1 MRCGAARTTPFIRN
15 GILGEKSG
23 FTRGDFARAISS
35 SFCSSSSVSDDE
47 TFASSS
53 SRASGFSASEK
64 EDLETI
70 RRRNFPIRT
79 VHVFEKQ
86 QQRRKKTT
94 MSSKA
99 KEKEEEKNSIPVTV
113 FVNQKLMD
121 SKPIERLRGMKFDRL
136 KIECVSDENDGGD
149 DDDDFADN
157 ALGEKEESVLPSKMA
172 SSESSSS
179 MMMKTKKISAV
190 GWWFANTD
198 ALSKHMEREQM
209 TMMMKT
215 TKSGGK
221 EEKEEKCKSGDE
233 IVWTHSASAGVDHLL
248 KHEAIQTHGSV
259 MTNAKGA
266 FSASLG
272 EWAIFASMYFAKEVF
287 NMQRAQRE
295 KVWKRFQV
303 DMLKG
308 KEMLVVGYG
317 DIGRS
322 IGKRAKAMGMVVNG
336 VRSKKV
342 IEERDRE
349 VVSEMFTLQ
358 ELEKAVETADYVA
371 LALPHTRET
380 ENVVG
385 VKVFGKMKSSAVLIN
400 VGRGASVDENALC
413 DALNTGKIRGAA
425 LDVFQTEPLPESSPL
440 WSIDEAKLLMSF
452 HSADLTS
459 DYHDLAMD
467 VFVEN
472 LRRFDQS
479 GGKTDDLINK
489 VDKTVGY

>member
-15 GILGEKSG
+15 SILSEKSG
-23 FTRGDFARAISS
+23 FTRDFARAISS
-35 SFCSSSSVSDDE
+35 SFCSSSVSDE

-53 SRASGFSASEK
+53 CASGFSSSEK

-157 ALGEKEESVLPSKMA
+157 ALGEKEESVLSSKMA

>member
-1 MRCGAARTTPFIRN
+1 MT
-15 GILGEKSG
+15 
-23 FTRGDFARAISS
+23 
-35 SFCSSSSVSDDE
+35 
-47 TFASSS
+47 
-53 SRASGFSASEK
+53 
-64 EDLETI
+64 
-70 RRRNFPIRT
+70 
-79 VHVFEKQ
+79 
-86 QQRRKKTT
+86 
-94 MSSKA
+94 SSKA
-99 KEKEEEKNSIPVTV
+99 KEKEEKRNIIPVTV

-136 KIECVSDENDGGD
+136 KIECVSDNDDGGD
-149 DDDDFADN
+149 DDDDFAADT
-157 ALGEKEESVLPSKMA
+157 LGEKEESVPMKTSS
-172 SSESSSS
+172 SSESSS
-179 MMMKTKKISAV
+179 MMMKKKISAV

>member
-1 MRCGAARTTPFIRN
+1 MRRGAARTTPFLRN
-15 GILGEKSG
+15 SILSEKSG
-23 FTRGDFARAISS
+23 FTTRDFARAISS
-35 SFCSSSSVSDDE
+35 SFCSSSSVRDE
-47 TFASSS
+47 TFAPS

-79 VHVFEKQ
+79 VHVFEQK
-86 QQRRKKTT
+86 QQRRKKTMT
-94 MSSKA
+94 SSKA
-99 KEKEEEKNSIPVTV
+99 KEKKEEKNSIPVTV

-157 ALGEKEESVLPSKMA
+157 ALGEKEESVLSSKMA

>member
-1 MRCGAARTTPFIRN
+1 MRRGAARTTPFIRN
-15 GILGEKSG
+15 SILGEKSG
-23 FTRGDFARAISS
+23 FTTRDFARAISS
-35 SFCSSSSVSDDE
+35 SFCSSSSVSDE
-47 TFASSS
+47 TFAPS

-64 EDLETI
+64 GDLETI

-86 QQRRKKTT
+86 QQQRRKKTR

-99 KEKEEEKNSIPVTV
+99 EEKEEEKNIIPVTV

>member
-15 GILGEKSG
+15 SILSERG
-23 FTRGDFARAISS
+23 FTRDFARAISS
-35 SFCSSSSVSDDE
+35 SFCSSSVSDE

-53 SRASGFSASEK
+53 CASGFSSSEK

-79 VHVFEKQ
+79 VHVFEQK
-86 QQRRKKTT
+86 QQRRKKTMT
-94 MSSKA
+94 SSKA
-99 KEKEEEKNSIPVTV
+99 EEKKEEKNIIPVTV

-136 KIECVSDENDGGD
+136 KIECVSDDNDGGD
-149 DDDDFADN
+149 DDDDFADD
-157 ALGEKEESVLPSKMA
+157 ALGEKEESVLPMKTSS
-172 SSESSSS
+172 SSESSS
-179 MMMKTKKISAV
+179 MMMKTKKKISAV

-198 ALSKHMEREQM
+198 ALSKNMEREQM
-209 TMMMKT
+209 MMMMKT

-221 EEKEEKCKSGDE
+221 EEEEEEKCKSGDE